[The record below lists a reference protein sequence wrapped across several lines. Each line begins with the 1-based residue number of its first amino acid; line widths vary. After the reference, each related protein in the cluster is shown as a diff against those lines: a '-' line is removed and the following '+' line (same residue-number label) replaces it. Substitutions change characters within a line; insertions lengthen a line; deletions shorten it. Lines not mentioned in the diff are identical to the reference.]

1 MVIKE
6 EPRIYK
12 AYEVVRQNK
21 PDLLFPEDPVSK
33 RKTHV
38 ANFNTEQEARSFA
51 VAAEDDYFKYG
62 VRERVY
68 RFIRKS
74 GFLRG
79 RGEML
84 GKLIPVYDIEV
95 CETISLKTLS

>member
-12 AYEVVRQNK
+12 AYEVVKQHK
-21 PDLLFPEDPVSK
+21 PDLLFPDVPVSK

-38 ANFNTEQEARSFA
+38 ANFNTEEEAMSFA
-51 VAAEDDYFKYG
+51 VEDDYYKYE

-68 RFIRKS
+68 RFVRKS
-74 GFLRG
+74 GFIRG

-84 GKLIPVYDIEV
+84 GKLIPVHDIEV